1 LPTAPQARIDFTVL
15 VEIGC
20 IGPRAV
26 ASVQVEDPAFTD
38 VDEEADVLTASVE
51 AKLLAHKGW
60 KGAEQDIYFF
70 KCWLQPPKPSLS
82 QQTA

>member
-1 LPTAPQARIDFTVL
+1 MPTAPQARIDLTVL

-20 IGPRAV
+20 IGPRTV
-26 ASVQVEDPAFTD
+26 ASVQVEDPALAD
-38 VDEEADVLTASVE
+38 VDEEADVVTASIKE
-51 AKLLAHKGW
+51 KLLARKW
-60 KGAEQDIYFF
+60 CREAKRDIYFF